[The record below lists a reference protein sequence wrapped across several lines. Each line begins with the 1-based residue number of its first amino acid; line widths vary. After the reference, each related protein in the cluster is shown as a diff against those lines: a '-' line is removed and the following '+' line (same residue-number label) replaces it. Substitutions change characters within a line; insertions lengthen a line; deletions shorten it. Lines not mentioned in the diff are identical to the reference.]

1 MKKTLVFIIL
11 TSFLFVGCTPSIPNI
26 FSKRNKVVRTAVEAT
41 KNKKTEETLA
51 NVVNTYKDKFNESN
65 NLTDFVDYQYI
76 KFSSIAN
83 LEKLANLSAQNNNTE
98 DTIRFLEEIIQIDP
112 SSQKHI
118 LTLDRLKGTD
128 KATKIALELSPFS
141 KNGVIINEKFFRHA
155 LFFAGNK
162 PKQLRS
168 LDDFTNYNSSI
179 YTKVIDKLFI
189 PYKEIAKNKHNTD
202 LNKKKKWNQTK
213 ITPKKLSK
221 NTKNNS
227 KSVSYGRITLN
238 YRTDKTKN
246 NNYQLVKEK
255 KRITTLS
262 EYEKSILTRSN
273 RIVPIKDVYSVL
285 SHEFGYR
292 IITHE
297 SASRVLND
305 PKATI
310 KINSDML
317 VIDVLSQIATQNHI
331 NFLFNQN
338 KVYVYGTEEIPLDL
352 NNKRSVHVI
361 RSEFQDIESSFIAL
375 EASGFGGNISG
386 IDLNSNVIWFHGT
399 DGEYLRALLIVAVSD
414 SHSAEVIVEI
424 EIVEVESSF
433 LSNIGLRIPHL
444 VELSLSNPSYRK
456 YSTYEGIIGNNGVI
470 VSNPITNSAS
480 LTNILEQKTSD
491 VLKATINDPAFRL
504 AMQEKNERIQI
515 IEKPTLRVR
524 HGTQSTINIGN
535 KVPVFTTTVSS
546 NGAIK
551 ESPSYLS
558 TGVKVKVKADI
569 LSNNEVRLD
578 LDISILN
585 YVRDIVS
592 DRGTGKALLGNR
604 DIQTILTVSDGDTS
618 IIGSLTSTS
627 NNKNNDTLPG
637 MSDNIFGFLGGE
649 IDSNQHNSEL
659 LVFVTPRIVR
669 PRGMPSRVSIQTTG
683 GRSFSTKSIK
693 QLKKDIKVFKRKQ
706 LSRSSRSR

>member
-11 TSFLFVGCTPSIPNI
+11 TSFLFVGCTPTKAPNI
-26 FSKRNKVVRTAVEAT
+26 FSKRNEVVHAAIEAT
-41 KNKKTEETLA
+41 KNQKTGETLA
-51 NVVNTYKDKFNESN
+51 NVVNTYKDKFNKSN
-65 NLTDFVDYQYI
+65 DLTDFVDYQYI
-76 KFSSIAN
+76 KFSSISN
-83 LEKLANLSAQNNNTE
+83 LEKLANLSAQNNNIK

-118 LTLDRLKGTD
+118 LTLNRLKGTD

-168 LDDFTNYNSSI
+168 LDDFTDYNSSV
-179 YTKVIDKLFI
+179 YTKVINKLFI
-189 PYKEIAKNKHNTD
+189 PYQEIAKNKHNTD
-202 LNKKKKWNQTK
+202 LNKKKKLNQSK
-213 ITPKKLSK
+213 ITSKKAFK
-221 NTKNNS
+221 NTKNDSRSTS
-227 KSVSYGRITLN
+227 KSTSYGRITLN
-238 YRTDKTKN
+238 YRTGETKRKK
-246 NNYQLVKEK
+246 KET
-255 KRITTLS
+255 ITLP
-262 EYEKSILTRSN
+262 EYEKPVLNKSN
-273 RIVPIKDVYSVL
+273 EAVPIKDVYNVL
-285 SHEFGYR
+285 SHEFGYH
-292 IITHE
+292 IVTHK

-331 NFLFNQN
+331 NFVFNQD

-386 IDLNSNVIWFHGT
+386 LDLNSNVIWFHGN

-414 SHSAEVIVEI
+414 SHSAEVIVDI

-444 VELSLSNPSYRK
+444 VELSLSNPTYRK
-456 YSTYEGIIGNNGVI
+456 YSTYGGGEIGNNGVI
-470 VSNPITNSAS
+470 VSNAIVNSAN
-480 LTNILEQKTSD
+480 LTNILKQKTSD

-524 HGTQSTINIGN
+524 HGTESTIDVGN
-535 KVPVFTTTVSS
+535 KVPVFTTTVNS
-546 NGAIK
+546 NGVIK

-585 YVRDIVS
+585 YVRDIVTE
-592 DRGTGKALLGNR
+592 RGTRKALLGNR
-604 DIQTILTVSDGDTS
+604 DIKTILTVSDGDTS

-627 NNKNNDTLPG
+627 NNKNNDTFPG
-637 MSDNIFGFLGGE
+637 MSNSEFGFLGGE
-649 IDSNQHNSEL
+649 MGNNQHNSEL

-669 PRGMPSRVSIQTTG
+669 PRGMPSRASIQTTG
-683 GRSFSTKSIK
+683 GRSFNAKSIK
-693 QLKKDIKVFKRKQ
+693 QLKKDIKEFKR
-706 LSRSSRSR
+706 SRDKKSRYSRR